1 MKTLQKMSPAG
12 AVRVRGRAWVFGAAL
27 AMGGVVHA
35 APVQIEVW
43 HTLTNANQAELDKLV
58 KQYNKEQGDVEVK
71 LRGFATSQALKQE
84 ASAAVKAKRQ
94 PNLIELDDDRS
105 PEAVAEFKAIKP
117 LYELLAKYPIKDIAW
132 FLPATTSFTRDA
144 KGRLLAFP
152 FMAEVPVMFYNIS
165 HYKKA
170 GLDSNA
176 PARTWADLQDQ
187 LLKLRDKADLD
198 CPYATSDQVAVHLE
212 SLAAVNNQ
220 LYASNNNGLE
230 VTKSKAVP
238 QLQFDTL
245 FMRHISLMA
254 SWKRSLLFT
263 QHTQGDEADQS
274 FAKGNCGV
282 LMSGSGAIGN
292 FMNTKGLSFGVA
304 PLPYYA
310 QATST
315 PGRPFVTGGALWAM
329 EGHPAAS
336 DKATAAFLAW
346 LSKPVIAAEWHQT
359 TGYLPLT
366 EAAFRASDVSYYS
379 KIPGAQQFVTAMRTQ
394 PAQTGRGFRM
404 NNYSRI
410 EPVLSHELDEAIDGK
425 TPPMAALN
433 KAAAQAKV
441 IAEQK

>member
-1 MKTLQKMSPAG
+1 MKTLQQMSSAR
-12 AVRVRGRAWVFGAAL
+12 AMRVTGRAWVFGAAL
-27 AMGGVVHA
+27 LIGGVAHA
-35 APVQIEVW
+35 APVQVEVW

-94 PNLIELDDDRS
+94 PNLIQLDDDRS

-117 LYELLAKYPIKDIAW
+117 LYELLAKYPIKDLAW

-152 FMAEVPVMFYNIS
+152 LMAEVPVMFYNIAA
-165 HYKKA
+165 YKKA
-170 GLDSNA
+170 GLDPNA
-176 PARTWADLQDQ
+176 PARTWAELQDQ
-187 LLKLRDKADLD
+187 LLKLRDKADMD

-212 SLAAVNNQ
+212 SLAPVNGQ

-230 VTKSKAVP
+230 VTKSKVAP
-238 QLQFDTL
+238 QLQFDIL
-245 FMRHISLMA
+245 YMRHISLMA

-263 QHTQGDEADQS
+263 NHSEDDQADQL
-274 FAKGNCGV
+274 FAKGTCGV
-282 LMSGSGAIGN
+282 LTSGSGAIGN
-292 FMNTKGLSFGVA
+292 FSATKGLTFGVA
-304 PLPYYA
+304 PLPYYP
-310 QATST
+310 QATPT
-315 PGRPFVTGGALWAM
+315 AGRPFVTGGALWAM

-346 LSKPVIAAEWHQT
+346 LSKPVVAAEWHQA

-394 PAQTGRGFRM
+394 PAPTGRGFRM

-410 EPVLSHELDEAIDGK
+410 EPVLSRELDDAIDGK
-425 TPPMAALN
+425 TPPMSALN